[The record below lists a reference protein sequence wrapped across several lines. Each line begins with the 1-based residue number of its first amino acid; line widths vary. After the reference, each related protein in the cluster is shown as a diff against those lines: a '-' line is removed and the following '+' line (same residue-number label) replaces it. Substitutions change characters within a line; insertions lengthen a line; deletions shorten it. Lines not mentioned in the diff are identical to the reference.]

1 MDEEQK
7 HDEEEQNQS
16 LTVSNP
22 FARIT
27 GSLKNK
33 IEELIK
39 KIKQPQSALPPGKTP
54 TTREIKVV
62 QSNQDVFSM
71 MGGNP
76 LKRLVDRITSARM
89 SKAASKDEID
99 NKATLVENGKYQVGN
114 DELKTLEDADVI
126 IPNMPKNPIIATPE
140 MIEESVKD
148 GIVIEAIGE
157 EMFDKQKEQET
168 KREKKSVNIE
178 TGTIGE
184 ESREEIED
192 TRENDK

>member
-27 GSLKNK
+27 GSLKSK

-39 KIKQPQSALPPGKTP
+39 KIKEPQNALPPGKTP

-76 LKRLVDRITSARM
+76 LKKLIDRITSARM
-89 SKAASKDEID
+89 SKASSKDEID
-99 NKATLVENGKYQVGN
+99 NKATLVEDGKYQVGN
-114 DELKTLEDADVI
+114 DELKSLEDADVI

-140 MIEESVKD
+140 MVDSQKD
-148 GIVIEAIGE
+148 GIVIEEIGE
-157 EMFDKQKEQET
+157 GMFEKPKEQET
-168 KREKKSVNIE
+168 RREKKSVNIE
-178 TGTIGE
+178 AGTIGE

>member
-27 GSLKNK
+27 GSLKSK

-39 KIKQPQSALPPGKTP
+39 KIKEPQKALPPGKTP

-76 LKRLVDRITSARM
+76 LKKLIDRITSARM
-89 SKAASKDEID
+89 SKASSKDEID
-99 NKATLVENGKYQVGN
+99 NKATLVEDGKYQVGN
-114 DELKTLEDADVI
+114 DELKSLEDADVI

-140 MIEESVKD
+140 MVDSQND
-148 GIVIEAIGE
+148 GIVIEEIGE
-157 EMFDKQKEQET
+157 GMFEKPKEQET
-168 KREKKSVNIE
+168 RREKRTVNIE
-178 TGTIGE
+178 AGTIGE